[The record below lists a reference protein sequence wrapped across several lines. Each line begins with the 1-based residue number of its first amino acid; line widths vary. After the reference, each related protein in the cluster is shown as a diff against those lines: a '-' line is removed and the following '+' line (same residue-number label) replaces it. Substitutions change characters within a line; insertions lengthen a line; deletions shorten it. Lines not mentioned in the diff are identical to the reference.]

1 MKRNHIQDEQG
12 KYGEELK
19 GIGNFGWITLR

>member
-1 MKRNHIQDEQG
+1 MMRDNIQDEQG

-19 GIGNFGWITLR
+19 GSDNFGWITLR